1 MKDGTEPA
9 RDEIK
14 NRCSQALKRCL
25 DSFALLDDK
34 EWGEKVSSRWTAK
47 DYLAHLVIAQEEE
60 ANRLIRQALAGE
72 PAQLPGFDKRE
83 DINDYNDR
91 MLASVRDLPVSEL
104 MDRLKAAF
112 EDLLGTLAGLSEA
125 DLDKAA
131 SSPGWDR
138 AGTVRD
144 HFFASYLHL
153 PSHYQDIRRAA
164 KKRLPHWMEA
174 STPEEVH
181 FHLGRTFHYL
191 SLIFRS
197 DRASDM
203 QATYLF
209 TMEGEGGGKWS
220 VRIVD
225 GKAETDDGAPE
236 SFDIELRTRPEL
248 WLDLSTK
255 DLNPVWAITT
265 GKMHL
270 AGNIPLAMK
279 LDSLFQVNE

>member
-1 MKDGTEPA
+1 M
-9 RDEIK
+9 
-14 NRCSQALKRCL
+14 
-25 DSFALLDDK
+25 
-34 EWGEKVSSRWTAK
+34 
-47 DYLAHLVIAQEEE
+47 VIAQEEE
-60 ANRLIRQALAGE
+60 ANRLIRQALAEE
-72 PAQLPGFDKRE
+72 PAQLPGFDRRE

-104 MDRLKAAF
+104 MDRLKATF
-112 EDLLGTLAGLSEA
+112 EGLLGTLAGLSEA
-125 DLDKAA
+125 DLDKPA

-164 KKRLPHWMEA
+164 KKKLPHWMEA

-197 DRASDM
+197 DRAGDM

-220 VRIVD
+220 VRIAD

-270 AGNIPLAMK
+270 AGNISLAMK